1 MEKQKATYKNSTIKQ
16 RNTAKKLLS
25 ALAILGIVGFGTG
38 YTLGTITEKNNDY
51 KTNEPTT
58 MELINKAKQQNNT
71 AKKDYVSETDLVNA
85 TFELQEAFK
94 DLGIDITSKDIL
106 YFLSMINIEE
116 ITETNIEL
124 ANKIFK
130 DITFE
135 ELKNRSDYVMGE
147 LISVQLNTK
156 IEFNLSPFLFN
167 DDDKLIMESIELI
180 TSFIDTNVIN
190 NDREGLNDIVKEDFI
205 KPMFDINVG
214 YLNNQGR
221 RMKINPT
228 IGLFY
233 VLETYNTNLII
244 NLSNEM
250 LDDNVNQILNDMQ
263 NDEITIQGLNDVFNL
278 HNQKTR

>member
-1 MEKQKATYKNSTIKQ
+1 MEKQKAIYKDSTIKQ
-16 RNTAKKLLS
+16 RSTAKKLVS

-38 YTLGTITEKNNDY
+38 YTLGTITEKNTDY
-51 KTNEPTT
+51 KINEPTT
-58 MELINKAKQQNNT
+58 MELIEKAKQQNNT
-71 AKKDYVSETDLVNA
+71 TKKDYVSETDLVNL
-85 TFELQEAFK
+85 TLELQEEFK
-94 DLGIDITSKDIL
+94 DLGIDISSKDIL

-124 ANKIFK
+124 ANKLFK

-147 LISVQLNTK
+147 LIAIQLNKK

-167 DDDKLIMESIELI
+167 DDDKLIAESIELI
-180 TSFIDTNVIN
+180 TSFIDTNVIM
-190 NDREGLNDIVKEDFI
+190 NDREGLNNIVKEDFI

-221 RMKINPT
+221 RTKINPT

-233 VLETYNTNLII
+233 LLETYNTNLII